1 MDNIR
6 WKTYVR
12 SQEVSDVPIYEYQ
25 ARKDGCERCHGGF
38 ECKQSMK
45 DDPLKKCPD
54 CGAAVR
60 RVICAPFV
68 QTGRSDKSTL
78 SDGNLQKHGFD
89 KLINE
94 GDGKFRKA
102 W

>member
-1 MDNIR
+1 
-6 WKTYVR
+6 
-12 SQEVSDVPIYEYQ
+12 VPTYEYR
-25 ARKDGCERCHGGF
+25 AKKSGCEFCRDGF
-38 ECKQSMK
+38 EFKQSMK
-45 DDPLKKCPD
+45 DDRLKKCPECD
-54 CGAAVR
+54 GAVE
-60 RVICAPFV
+60 RVICVPFV

-78 SDGNLQKHGFD
+78 SDGNLQKHGFN